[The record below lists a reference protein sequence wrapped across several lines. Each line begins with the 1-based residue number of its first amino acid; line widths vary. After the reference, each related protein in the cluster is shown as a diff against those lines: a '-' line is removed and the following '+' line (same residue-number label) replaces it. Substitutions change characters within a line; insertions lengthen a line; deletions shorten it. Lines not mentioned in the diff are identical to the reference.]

1 MKAFLALLKVYVTST
16 YNPRG
21 IVDTFRDGPK
31 GVAKGIGMIVLI
43 LYMVGAFGAMM
54 FFSSYSS
61 YAGLKSVGLQ
71 KLVLLNGVSSAT
83 AIVLI
88 LGFITCLAT
97 YFMSEAESVLIA
109 MPLKPR
115 ALFGAKFAMTYISEA
130 ALAIL
135 MIGVSAGVYAYFEH
149 PPLLFYP
156 YLLIIALATPLLP
169 LAFFYLLLVPLMTR
183 VRFLR
188 RKDTVI
194 VLGGILGI
202 FLAMGWQIFYQ
213 KMARNSGNLEWLLA
227 SYADPNSV
235 LQRFTR
241 FFPPAVFA
249 AEALSAPQRLGGL
262 AWLCAFLGTQAA
274 ALAAA
279 LLLLPGPYARSLSGF
294 NESFMKRL
302 ASSRAFIG
310 KTIRSRSPLASCL
323 LREWR
328 QMNREPV
335 FFLNG
340 PFIVFLMP
348 IILGV
353 VYGSMRKDFVRDI
366 PGLADPGAAPVLGL
380 VAFGLAAWLG
390 SGNGVACTSISR
402 EGTQFAFLKSLPMD
416 VRAYLGA
423 KLLHGMA
430 FGLFASAAG
439 PCLVA
444 FLLPLPAIN
453 ALQAGYGAFGLSTLL
468 NVAGL
473 FLDTAHPRLS
483 WPNPT
488 VAIKQNLNY
497 LAMVLGG
504 MVLIGGLCFILFPF
518 IGLPYL
524 LALVGSIALGLA
536 AGLYALYLKWAPGRL
551 SRIEI

>member
-1 MKAFLALLKVYVTST
+1 MRAFLALLKVYVVST
-16 YNPRG
+16 YNPRAV
-21 IVDTFRDGPK
+21 VDAFKDGPK
-31 GVAKGIGMIVLI
+31 GIAKGLGMAVLV
-43 LYMVGAFGAMM
+43 LYLVGAFGAMM
-54 FFSSYSS
+54 FISSYSS
-61 YAGLKSVGLQ
+61 YAALKSVGLQ

-97 YFMSEAESVLIA
+97 YFMSEAESVLLA
-109 MPLKPR
+109 MPLRPR
-115 ALFGAKFAMTYISEA
+115 AFFGAKFAMTYLSEA

-135 MIGVSAGVYAYFEH
+135 MIGVSAGVYAWFER

-156 YLLIIALATPLLP
+156 YLLAIALATPLLP
-169 LAFFYLLLVPLMTR
+169 LSAFYLLLVPLMTR

-202 FLAMGWQIFYQ
+202 VLAMGWQIFYQ
-213 KMARNSGNLEWLLA
+213 KMARNSGNVEWLLA
-227 SYADPNSV
+227 SYAEPDSI

-262 AWLCAFLGTQAA
+262 GYLAAFLGTQAA

-279 LLLLPGPYARSLSGF
+279 LLLLPGPYSRSLTGF

-302 ASSRAFIG
+302 ASSSAFIG
-310 KTIRSRSPLASCL
+310 KTIRSRSALASSF

-348 IILGV
+348 LILGA
-353 VYGSMRKDFVRDI
+353 VYGSMRAEFVRDI
-366 PGLADPGAAPVLGL
+366 PGLSGPGAVPVLGL
-380 VAFGLAAWLG
+380 VAFGLSAWLG

-402 EGTQFAFLKSLPMD
+402 EGAQFAFLKSLPLD
-416 VRAYLGA
+416 IRAYVGA

-430 FGLFASAAG
+430 FGLVAAIAG

-444 FLLPLPAIN
+444 FLFPLPFAA
-453 ALQAGYGAFGLSTLL
+453 ALQAGYGAFGISTLL

-473 FLDTAHPRLS
+473 ALDTAFPRLS

-488 VAIKQNLNY
+488 VAIKQNVNY
-497 LAMVLGG
+497 VVMILGG
-504 MVLIGGLCFILFPF
+504 MALIGGLCVLLFPLV
-518 IGLPYL
+518 GLPWL
-524 LALVGSIALGLA
+524 LSLVGTAGLGLS
-536 AGLYALYLKWAPGRL
+536 AGLYALYLRWAPGRL
-551 SRIEI
+551 SRTEV